1 MTDIVEIHVTCPSL
15 DEARELSHVLI
26 DGRFAACVNI
36 GKEVDSRYVWQ
47 GSKERHYEWPLTIK
61 TTADRFDACA
71 AAIREHHPYDTP
83 AIFGFKVDHV
93 DAATAEWVAEV
104 TKA

>member
-15 DEARELSHVLI
+15 EDARELSHVLI

-36 GKEVDSRYVWQ
+36 GKEVDSRYVWH
-47 GSKERHYEWPLTIK
+47 GSKERH
-61 TTADRFDACA
+61 ACA